1 MLGSW
6 RIANEGWGVLALF
19 GTGTILLSV
28 LYLPL
33 GCIALGVMLW
43 LAFILREPQRV
54 GPSDDAAVVAPA
66 DGRVVEIAKAAFP
79 DDDAHP
85 AWRITIAIG
94 LADMQLQLSPI
105 TGRVQDNFTLP
116 GLFGFT
122 DDREQMRRFNEKRE
136 IMLVADTGAQ
146 VAVVQYAS
154 RTARRLICR
163 HQEGKYLTRG
173 TPLGMAPMAGVVELY
188 LPETSAPQVR
198 VGMRVIAGE
207 TVLAVTSGRA
217 GRASSSGRRAAGRSH
232 PSGGADV

>member
-33 GCIALGVMLW
+33 GCLALGVMLW
-43 LAFILREPQRV
+43 LAYIMREPQRV
-54 GPSDDAAVVAPA
+54 GPVNDAAVVAPA
-66 DGRVVEIAKAAFP
+66 DGRVVEIAKAPFL
-79 DDDAHP
+79 DDVARP

-94 LADMQLQLSPI
+94 LADMQLQVSPV
-105 TGRVQDNFTLP
+105 TGRVQDNFHVP
-116 GLFGFT
+116 GLFAFT

-136 IMLVADTGAQ
+136 ITLVADTGEQ

-173 TPLGMAPMAGVVELY
+173 APLGMAPMAGVVELY
-188 LPETSAPQVR
+188 LPETNTPQPIT
-198 VGMRVIAGE
+198 GMRVVAGE
-207 TVLAVTSGRA
+207 TVLAV
-217 GRASSSGRRAAGRSH
+217 SSGKTARVVA
-232 PSGGADV
+232 SGKSRPLGNNNV